1 MAFEFIPSSD
11 PKQVLRMRRFMMA
24 LASYAMWVVL
34 GLVGY
39 YFNILSMPAMLVVI
53 SISGVV
59 LSNLIFYLLLRTGAN
74 LRFED
79 PSMTLAQCAVAM
91 FWILVLM
98 ISSPESRD
106 VMLMVYIVTMLFG
119 IFQLNRNEFLV
130 LSAFAIFGYVAVILG
145 DHSLRTNPPL
155 MAKELLRF
163 AVLTT
168 MIIWSAFFGVYVSRL
183 KQRLRTQNA
192 KLQRAFNTANNQAQR
207 DELTR
212 TYNRRYIMNSL
223 EQEKVVAD
231 EENRT
236 FSVAILDLDHF
247 KKVNDTYGH
256 LAGDLVLSEFTQ
268 RASGV
273 LRSMDQV
280 RRRGHPIGR
289 YGGEEFIVML
299 SGTSLP
305 GAERCAERIRNLT
318 EERLFT
324 GDIPVTV
331 SVGVAQYRSGEEIK
345 DTIKRADQALYEAK
359 TLGRNRVQ
367 TEMRSDNSPQGSDT
381 ICEHVMFDRVL
392 KNS

>member
-1 MAFEFIPSSD
+1 MAFEFIPSGD
-11 PKQVLRMRRFMMA
+11 PKQALRMRRFMMA
-24 LASYAMWVVL
+24 LGSYAMWVVL

-39 YFNILSMPAMLVVI
+39 FFGILSMPPTLVVI
-53 SISGVV
+53 SVGGVV
-59 LSNLIFYLLLRTGAN
+59 LCNLIFYLLLRTGAS
-74 LRFED
+74 LKFED

-106 VMLMVYIVTMLFG
+106 VMLMVYVVTMLFG
-119 IFQLNRNEFLV
+119 IFQLNRNEFFV

-145 DHSLRTNPPL
+145 DHSLRTNPQL
-155 MAKELLRF
+155 MAKEILRF
-163 AVLTT
+163 GVLTT
-168 MIIWSAFFGVYVSRL
+168 MVLWSAFFGVYVGRL

-192 KLQRAFNTANNQAQR
+192 KLQRAFDTANNQAQR
-207 DELTR
+207 DSLTR

-223 EQEKVVAD
+223 EQEKLVAD

-236 FSVAILDLDHF
+236 FSVAIFDLDHF
-247 KKVNDTYGH
+247 KKINDTHGH
-256 LAGDLVLSEFTQ
+256 QAGDVVLSEFTQ

-305 GAERCAERIRNLT
+305 GANRCAERIRKLT
-318 EERLFT
+318 DEQLFT

-345 DTIKRADQALYEAK
+345 DTIKRADEALYDAK
-359 TLGRNRVQ
+359 TLGRNRVE
-367 TEMRSDNSPQGSDT
+367 TEVRSGDAPQGSDT
-381 ICEHVMFDRVL
+381 ICEHIMFDRA
-392 KNS
+392 